1 MYFTYFVHH
10 AFDFVNCR
18 YCSFD
23 PQQVSTSVDSFDTVE
38 YATLVASAL
47 TELVQTRRQ
56 TLRTNQLAATVE
68 YNVTFSHVSYVD
80 FFNVQVRVVNVTL
93 IAWLFNHCDFFSQA
107 SAFRVSTCNDN
118 TVVNAQLQES
128 VTQSAQLSVE
138 VVVRYGYFTVLVTT
152 LLLVSNLVF
161 DLQAASTSFDHLL
174 SHQVSRF
181 SVTET
186 SVNVSNDRYDV
197 SFVVV
202 DLVQDFCFFCRIASF
217 TSCVQSAEQTTQF
230 TCISLTQEGVQ
241 FVNQRSYSSFLVH
254 RLVRQRTEVRT
265 QSSYHPTRQVQV
277 TTLSSTK
284 VLLDRDQLLL
294 TYKTVPAAQRLSVL
308 GFVFVE
314 LCHVFTHDFGSVTSD
329 IQTSFEFVLLT
340 HTCRRLWADSTPE
353 FVATDNAFKRF
364 DIFLVSRH
372 ESILQRVGSKSYSD

>member
-10 AFDFVNCR
+10 AFDFVYCR

-118 TVVNAQLQES
+118 TVVNAQFQES

-161 DLQAASTSFDHLL
+161 DLQAASTRFDHLL

-186 SVNVSNDRYDV
+186 SVDVSNDRYDV

-202 DLVQDFCFFCRIASF
+202 DLTLDFCFFSRIASF
-217 TSCVQSAEQTTQF
+217 ASCVQSTEQTTQF
-230 TCISLTQEGVQ
+230 TSVSLTQEGVQ

-254 RLVRQRTEVRT
+254 
-265 QSSYHPTRQVQV
+265 
-277 TTLSSTK
+277 
-284 VLLDRDQLLL
+284 
-294 TYKTVPAAQRLSVL
+294 
-308 GFVFVE
+308 
-314 LCHVFTHDFGSVTSD
+314 
-329 IQTSFEFVLLT
+329 
-340 HTCRRLWADSTPE
+340 
-353 FVATDNAFKRF
+353 
-364 DIFLVSRH
+364 
-372 ESILQRVGSKSYSD
+372 